1 MLSPSA
7 KQFDGIAEN
16 HNPRCT
22 STRYKAPSPDP
33 LRRYRTKEPT
43 DLTSVVTDCLGTHV
57 VTELVHEGR
66 VFHLSEE
73 QRRTA
78 LEIIYANSSQPPAH
92 RSTSTTSGFSSDT
105 TKPNDEADDVKCDI
119 VSAAVGLED
128 VAAVVNSSSKDVADT
143 ESATASYVISQVAT
157 IHISDAVDRVKGWID
172 CVDPANEH
180 DANDNSSA
188 YDIPMEQADTEDC
201 ELPVAISER
210 MDYEQAGIQFSNS
223 SGESFS
229 FVWKLPKCTSLES
242 PTSHAAAPENE
253 DDSDSCDENNLW

>member
-1 MLSPSA
+1 LLLSESDSLEPWVIVLLGLPTLICLFLCAKAYLGNRNVPATSA
-7 KQFDGIAEN
+7 GN
-16 HNPRCT
+16 T
-22 STRYKAPSPDP
+22 
-33 LRRYRTKEPT
+33 
-43 DLTSVVTDCLGTHV
+43 V
-57 VTELVHEGR
+57 LVHEGR

-242 PTSHAAAPENE
+242 PTSHAAVPENE